1 MNVSQNQVIK
11 TPLLHLKL
19 KSQNNGKMSTFH
31 KCRFLITY
39 HGKHSPFE
47 QILAEGGPILTQNE
61 DFLIPVTYE

>member
-1 MNVSQNQVIK
+1 
-11 TPLLHLKL
+11 
-19 KSQNNGKMSTFH
+19 MSTFH